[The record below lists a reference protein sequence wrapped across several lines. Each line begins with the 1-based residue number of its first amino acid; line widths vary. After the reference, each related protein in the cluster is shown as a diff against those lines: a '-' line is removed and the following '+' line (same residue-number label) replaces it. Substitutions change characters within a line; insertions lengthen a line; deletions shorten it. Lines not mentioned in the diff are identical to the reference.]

1 MSDSASMISL
11 EQALRALPPTL
22 PERSEWQRMHAV
34 LAAEQQQ
41 RAIRQRRRRLWAL
54 AAMLALV
61 ALLPRWMAEPPPLPP
76 AAVAAVDSDPLRA
89 LQEES
94 ARLDAV
100 LAVSRQAQ
108 VQDAANAS
116 LSGQIIDRVQWIDAT
131 LGQTLGAEAEQALW
145 QERVELLRRLA
156 LIESREQWFAA
167 AADADSSA
175 PLLML

>member
-1 MSDSASMISL
+1 MSESASMISL

-22 PERSEWQRMHAV
+22 PERSEWLRMRAV
-34 LAAEQQQ
+34 LAADQQQ

-54 AAMLALV
+54 AAMLALA
-61 ALLPRWMAEPPPLPP
+61 ALLPRWLAEPQPVTAP
-76 AAVAAVDSDPLRA
+76 AIATNEVDPLRA
-89 LQEES
+89 LQDES
-94 ARLDAV
+94 ARLDAL

-108 VQDAANAS
+108 VQDAANAA

-145 QERVELLRRLA
+145 QERVGLLRRLA

-167 AADADSSA
+167 ATDADASA